1 MKPSIIRFY
10 NKLKFEYRITL
21 NYLLFGVL
29 WILFSD
35 LILDV
40 LVPNDALLTQFQT
53 YKGTFF
59 ILVTS
64 IFLFVLVRNHM
75 LKLRSAESQLAE
87 IEFRFNRLYED
98 GPFGMVLAD
107 DNFHFKKVNPA
118 FCSMLGYTEE
128 ELTQHTFTEITHPD
142 DRVLDLTN
150 IQKLMHKEIRVYRTE
165 KRYLRKDGKIIWGS
179 LTVTSTYNSD
189 GKFLYNLGIIE
200 DITYR
205 KEAQLKINQLNEELE
220 QKVMART
227 QELTETNHKL
237 NELNATKDKFFSIIA
252 HDLKNPFNII
262 LGYSQLLIKNMDH
275 MDSAVIQKNIKSIL
289 KSAENTFVLLQNLL
303 EWSRSQTGRTSYN
316 PQVISLSLLIDTAR
330 ESTVYMAEQKNITLT
345 TEMDSN
351 VSMFVDKDMINTVIR
366 NLITNAIKFTPVG
379 GTIKLKT
386 QAHDDN
392 VTITVVDTGTGME
405 KSMVDKLFRINEKV
419 SLPGTNNE
427 PGTGLGLIL
436 CKEYIDKHGGSITVE
451 SEVGK
456 GSSFTVTIP
465 NL

>member
-1 MKPSIIRFY
+1 M
-10 NKLKFEYRITL
+10 
-21 NYLLFGVL
+21 
-29 WILFSD
+29 
-35 LILDV
+35 
-40 LVPNDALLTQFQT
+40 
-53 YKGTFF
+53 
-59 ILVTS
+59 
-64 IFLFVLVRNHM
+64 
-75 LKLRSAESQLAE
+75 
-87 IEFRFNRLYED
+87 
-98 GPFGMVLAD
+98 
-107 DNFHFKKVNPA
+107 
-118 FCSMLGYTEE
+118 
-128 ELTQHTFTEITHPD
+128 
-142 DRVLDLTN
+142 
-150 IQKLMHKEIRVYRTE
+150 
-165 KRYLRKDGKIIWGS
+165 
-179 LTVTSTYNSD
+179 
-189 GKFLYNLGIIE
+189 
-200 DITYR
+200 
-205 KEAQLKINQLNEELE
+205 
-220 QKVMART
+220 
-227 QELTETNHKL
+227 
-237 NELNATKDKFFSIIA
+237 
-252 HDLKNPFNII
+252 
-262 LGYSQLLIKNMDH
+262 
-275 MDSAVIQKNIKSIL
+275 
-289 KSAENTFVLLQNLL
+289 QNLL

-316 PQVISLSLLIDTAR
+316 PQVVSLSLLLDTAR

-351 VSMFVDKDMINTVIR
+351 VSLFVDKDMINTVIR